1 MSSPADS
8 AAPAAPA
15 GNRKALAVLFLTVV
29 LDLVGFGIVIPLQ
42 TYFAEQFD
50 ATPQE
55 VTLLMAVYSLAQFV
69 AAPVWG
75 QLSDRF
81 GRRPMLLASI
91 GMTSLMLAG
100 FASATSLGMLFF
112 FRALHGVMTANIP
125 IAQACVADLTTRENR
140 ARGMGMIG
148 AAFGI
153 GFTIGPFIGGEFAHI
168 SLATPIWI
176 AAGLSAINFISAL
189 FLLPETRRPDSEA
202 EHRSISLTGMVDAL
216 RHPVVGLCVLLTF
229 IQVFAFAMMESC
241 FTLFAEHAH
250 NLQPENVG
258 RMFGLVGIVSI
269 VVQGGLIGRLV
280 KRFGE
285 RPLVPLGL
293 LGVALGTAALP
304 VAALGGQ
311 LMLAFGLMGLGQS
324 LANPSLSAL
333 ISKAA
338 SPSEQGRTLGSAQS
352 MSALARTFGP
362 ALGGVLYQNF
372 QPSTPFYVSS
382 VLLALGVLLAIPATA
397 RASGVFPAKA
407 A

>member
-1 MSSPADS
+1 MSAPADS
-8 AAPAAPA
+8 AAPTAPA
-15 GNRKALAVLFLTVV
+15 RNRKALAVLFLTVV

-50 ATPQE
+50 ATPQQ

-112 FRALHGVMTANIP
+112 FRTLHGVMTANIP

-140 ARGMGMIG
+140 AR
-148 AAFGI
+148 GI

-176 AAGLSAINFISAL
+176 AAGLSAFNFISAL
-189 FLLPETRRPDSEA
+189 FLLPETRRPDSDA
-202 EHRSISLTGMVDAL
+202 EHRSISLTAMVDAL

-285 RPLVPLGL
+285 RPLVPIGL
-293 LGVALGTAALP
+293 LGVAIGTAALP
-304 VAALGGQ
+304 VAALGGP
-311 LMLAFGLMGLGQS
+311 LMLAFGLMGLGQA

-333 ISKAA
+333 ISKSA
-338 SPSEQGRTLGSAQS
+338 SASEQGRTLGSAQS

-382 VLLALGVLLAIPATA
+382 VLLGFGVLLAIPATA
-397 RASGVFPAKA
+397 RASGALRAKA